1 MEFPF
6 ERRDFLFSKFKELAY
21 VQSLYSVL
29 NYFFMGK
36 KIISVILAVFNV
48 EDIQDYFHC
57 KCLYLTMEQV
67 IPHSMGYTIP
77 RNCICVL
84 VAS

>member
-29 NYFFMGK
+29 NYFSMG

-48 EDIQDYFHC
+48 EDTQDYFHH
-57 KCLYLTMEQV
+57 KCLHLTMEQV
-67 IPHSMGYTIP
+67 IPHSMSDTVP
-77 RNCICVL
+77 RNCVCIL